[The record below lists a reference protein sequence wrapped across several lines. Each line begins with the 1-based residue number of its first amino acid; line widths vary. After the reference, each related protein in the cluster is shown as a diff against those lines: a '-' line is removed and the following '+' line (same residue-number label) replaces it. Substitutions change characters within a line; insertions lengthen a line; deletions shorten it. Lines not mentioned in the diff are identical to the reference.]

1 MSTMEI
7 VGGGFDGLLR
17 AVDEVR
23 RGGRVTYIEPGL
35 RAGGALVT
43 ESFLSPFRFN
53 LGPTL
58 VLRPPLPSLEVLAPE
73 KLVGVGSAMLERTPL
88 PLTPGGDVPATLD
101 GSGVDGDRRTLLAA
115 FALLLGIDPA
125 ASTSGARLAD
135 ACARID
141 ELVLV
146 GGGNGLATACL
157 VDEIVAA
164 GSQVVEGTG
173 PPDLPPTAA
182 RSGLGICR
190 LFVGLRRARLDG
202 EALATAH
209 GFSDEPSLYARLDM
223 LRGGDVSEP
232 LGFDISN
239 AHLDA
244 NAVDPALSSF
254 VWQGVLPF
262 GAALERANYAAAV
275 LDRLGIDERDVLFQL
290 LWLPE
295 DTAEPLH

>member
-1 MSTMEI
+1 MSTVEI

-17 AVDEVR
+17 AVEEVR
-23 RGGRVTYIEPGL
+23 RGGRVTYTEPGL
-35 RAGGALVT
+35 RAGGAFVT

-58 VLRPPLPSLEVLAPE
+58 VRRPPLPSLDVLAPQ
-73 KLVGVGSAMLERTPL
+73 KLVGVGSALLERTPL
-88 PLTPGGDVPATLD
+88 QLTPTGDVPATLD
-101 GSGVDGDRRTLLAA
+101 ASGVDGDRRTLLAA
-115 FALLLGIDPA
+115 LALLLGIDPA

-135 ACARID
+135 ACARMD
-141 ELVLV
+141 DLVLV
-146 GGGNGLATACL
+146 GGGNGLAAACL

-164 GSQVVEGTG
+164 GSHVVEGTG
-173 PPDLPPTAA
+173 ALDLPPTAG
-182 RSGLGICR
+182 RTGLGVCR
-190 LFVGLRRARLDG
+190 LFVGLRRALRDG
-202 EALATAH
+202 DALATAH
-209 GFSDEPSLYARLDM
+209 GFSDEPSLYGALDT

-232 LGFDISN
+232 LGFEVSN

-262 GAALERANYAAAV
+262 GADVQRANYAAAV

-295 DTAEPLH
+295 DTAESLD